1 MKSGRRFASAKP
13 FRVFLAMAIFAT
25 GFVAAEFLSLIG
37 SGTWGSIA
45 HLTALCRY
53 LPPVSIRH
61 RSSARL
67 AAAGNDDGFSERPPI
82 FLLADRIHRPQL
94 RQ

>member
-25 GFVAAEFLSLIG
+25 AFVAAEFLSLIG

-61 RSSARL
+61 RSSGRP
-67 AAAGNDDGFSERPPI
+67 AAGNDDGFAERSPI
-82 FLLADRIHRPQL
+82 FLLPDRIH
-94 RQ
+94 